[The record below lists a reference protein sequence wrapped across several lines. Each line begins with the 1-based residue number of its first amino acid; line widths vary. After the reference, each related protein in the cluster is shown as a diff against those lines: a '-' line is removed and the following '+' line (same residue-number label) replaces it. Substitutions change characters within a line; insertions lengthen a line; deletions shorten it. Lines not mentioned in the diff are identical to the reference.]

1 MKFWLR
7 SVKSARWDYRQG
19 ASSGGKELDLPKET
33 KEAQGARLE
42 MGQDEFEEV
51 EPSFTPS

>member
-7 SVKSARWDYRQG
+7 SVKPARWDYRQG
-19 ASSGGKELDLPKET
+19 TSSGGKELDSPKET

-42 MGQDEFEEV
+42 MG
-51 EPSFTPS
+51 